1 MVSWCFSIADITN
14 NNVSCKLDF
23 DLTFVYVVPGRVHLA
38 TVKSADAVKSS
49 VMVEWH
55 ERNICRGK
63 EVIKSIKTERT
74 LCY

>member
-23 DLTFVYVVPGRVHLA
+23 DLTFVYVTPGRVHLA